1 MAPEGEVRQHRR
13 MPFKLL
19 IVDDS
24 ELVRTSLR
32 KHITY
37 ATEVVALIREVC
49 TLGDALID
57 AKHHPP
63 TLVILDLQL
72 SDGFGMHLI
81 QPLKALAP
89 ASRIAILTSHGD
101 PEIRAC
107 CLALG
112 ADWFFDKATE
122 ISALMDVVRQLASS
136 SAMNS
141 RNPDNRHE

>member
-1 MAPEGEVRQHRR
+1 MAPEGEARQYRR
-13 MPFKLL
+13 MPFQLL
-19 IVDDS
+19 IIDDS

-32 KHITY
+32 KQIAFTTDL
-37 ATEVVALIREVC
+37 AEIREVC

-57 AKHHPP
+57 AKCHPP

-72 SDGFGMHLI
+72 PDGFGMHII
-81 QPLKALAP
+81 QPLKELAP

>member
-1 MAPEGEVRQHRR
+1 
-13 MPFKLL
+13 MPFQLL

-32 KHITY
+32 KHIAY
-37 ATEVVALIREVC
+37 ATDVALIREVC

-57 AKHHPP
+57 AKRHPP
-63 TLVILDLQL
+63 ILVILDLQL
-72 SDGFGMHLI
+72 PDGVGMNII
-81 QPLKALAP
+81 QPLKELAP

-122 ISALMDVVRQLASS
+122 ISSLMDVVRQLASS
-136 SAMNS
+136 HATNS
-141 RNPDNRHE
+141 PNPDNRYE